1 MTADM
6 DRVPWLA
13 RAQIDE
19 KAQEVLCRSRA
30 ALGASI
36 TPPIPIEAI
45 VERVFGYHL
54 LVEDLNERYA
64 HLGLADEDLLG
75 ATVVPRREILI
86 HEKLLTDPDRRG
98 RYFFTCAHELAHVVL
113 HQRFVTDAGRAAGS
127 DRPGR
132 DILCR
137 VSLSRKRGE
146 WQADYLAACL
156 LMPETE
162 TRKAYRAA
170 VSDAPT
176 CLVNRKSSVC
186 RKGRPLWLEPVLAH
200 APFYAEAVI
209 QAGNFTNVS
218 RTAMRVRLEELGL
231 LVNAVDRPRVA
242 GGQG

>member
-1 MTADM
+1 MTLDM
-6 DRVPWLA
+6 DRVPWLT
-13 RAQIDE
+13 RAQLDG
-19 KAQEVLCRSRA
+19 KAQEVLSRSSA
-30 ALGASI
+30 VLGI
-36 TPPIPIEAI
+36 DLTPPIPVEAMIERA
-45 VERVFGYHL
+45 FGYHL

-64 HLGLADEDLLG
+64 RLGLADEDLLG

-113 HQRFVTDAGRAAGS
+113 HERFVTDAGRSGVS

-137 VSLSRKRGE
+137 LSLSRKRGE

-156 LMPETE
+156 LMPEAE

-176 CLVNRKSSVC
+176 CLVNRESSVC

-209 QAGNFTNVS
+209 EAGNFSNVS

-242 GGQG
+242 QG